1 MDSIINLRMDEAKGR
16 GEKPMSRKSER
27 RKTAAAR
34 QATTQPA
41 AEPAQWRTTQE
52 TLIMAQISR
61 TALHRK
67 TKTGTFPRPIKIGK
81 KCVWIEDEIKQWM
94 KR

>member
-1 MDSIINLRMDEAKGR
+1 M
-16 GEKPMSRKSER
+16 RKSER

-34 QATTQPA
+34 QETTQA
-41 AEPAQWRTTQE
+41 AAQWRTTQE

-61 TALHRK
+61 TKLHHAVK
-67 TKTGTFPRPIKIGK
+67 AGTFPKPIKIGK

>member
-1 MDSIINLRMDEAKGR
+1 M
-16 GEKPMSRKSER
+16 RKSER

-34 QATTQPA
+34 QATTQA
-41 AEPAQWRTTQE
+41 AAAQWRTTQE

-61 TALHRK
+61 TTLHK
-67 TKTGTFPRPIKIGK
+67 ATKAGTFPKPIKIGK
-81 KCVWIEDEIKQWM
+81 KCVWIEDEIKEWM

>member
-1 MDSIINLRMDEAKGR
+1 M
-16 GEKPMSRKSER
+16 RKSER

-41 AEPAQWRTTQE
+41 AAQWRTTQE
-52 TLIMAQISR
+52 TLVMAQISR
-61 TALHRK
+61 TTLHK
-67 TKTGTFPRPIKIGK
+67 AVKAGTFPKPIKIGK
-81 KCVWIEDEIKQWM
+81 KCVWIEDEIKEWM

>member
-1 MDSIINLRMDEAKGR
+1 MK
-16 GEKPMSRKSER
+16 KSER

-41 AEPAQWRTTQE
+41 AAQWRTTQE
-52 TLIMAQISR
+52 TLVMTQISR
-61 TALHRK
+61 TKLHK
-67 TKTGTFPRPIKIGK
+67 AVKAGTFPKPIKIGK
-81 KCVWIEDEIKQWM
+81 KCVWVEEEIKQWM

>member
-1 MDSIINLRMDEAKGR
+1 M
-16 GEKPMSRKSER
+16 RKSEK

-34 QATTQPA
+34 QQATTQPA
-41 AEPAQWRTTQE
+41 AAQWRTTKE

-61 TALHRK
+61 TKLHK
-67 TKTGTFPRPIKIGK
+67 AVKAGTFPKPIKIGK

>member
-1 MDSIINLRMDEAKGR
+1 M
-16 GEKPMSRKSER
+16 RKSER

-34 QATTQPA
+34 QETTQA
-41 AEPAQWRTTQE
+41 AAAQWRTTQE

-61 TALHRK
+61 TTLHK
-67 TKTGTFPRPIKIGK
+67 ATKAGTFPKPIKIGK
-81 KCVWIEDEIKQWM
+81 KCVWIEDEIKEWM

>member
-1 MDSIINLRMDEAKGR
+1 
-16 GEKPMSRKSER
+16 MSRKSER

-41 AEPAQWRTTQE
+41 EAQPAQWRTTQE
-52 TLIMAQISR
+52 TLVMAQISR
-61 TALHRK
+61 TTLHK
-67 TKTGTFPRPIKIGK
+67 ATKAGTFPKPIKIWK
-81 KCVWIEDEIKQWM
+81 KCVWIEDEIKEWM

>member
-1 MDSIINLRMDEAKGR
+1 M
-16 GEKPMSRKSER
+16 RKSER

-34 QATTQPA
+34 RAATQPA
-41 AEPAQWRTTQE
+41 AAQWRTTQE

-61 TALHRK
+61 TKLHK
-67 TKTGTFPRPIKIGK
+67 TVKAKTFPQPIKIGK
-81 KCVWIEDEIKQWM
+81 KCVWIEEEIKEWM

>member
-1 MDSIINLRMDEAKGR
+1 
-16 GEKPMSRKSER
+16 MSRKSER

-41 AEPAQWRTTQE
+41 EAQPAQWRTTQE

-61 TALHRK
+61 TKLHK
-67 TKTGTFPRPIKIGK
+67 ATKAGTFPKPIKVGK
-81 KCVWIEDEIKQWM
+81 KCVWIDSEIKQWM
-94 KR
+94 GR

>member
-1 MDSIINLRMDEAKGR
+1 M
-16 GEKPMSRKSER
+16 RKSER

-34 QATTQPA
+34 QETTQA
-41 AEPAQWRTTQE
+41 AAAQWRTTQE
-52 TLIMAQISR
+52 TLILAQISR
-61 TALHRK
+61 TKLHK
-67 TKTGTFPRPIKIGK
+67 AVKAGTFPKPIKIGK

>member
-1 MDSIINLRMDEAKGR
+1 M
-16 GEKPMSRKSER
+16 RKSER

-34 QATTQPA
+34 QETTQA
-41 AEPAQWRTTQE
+41 AAAQWRTTQE

-61 TALHRK
+61 TTLHK
-67 TKTGTFPRPIKIGK
+67 ATKAGTFPKPIKIGK